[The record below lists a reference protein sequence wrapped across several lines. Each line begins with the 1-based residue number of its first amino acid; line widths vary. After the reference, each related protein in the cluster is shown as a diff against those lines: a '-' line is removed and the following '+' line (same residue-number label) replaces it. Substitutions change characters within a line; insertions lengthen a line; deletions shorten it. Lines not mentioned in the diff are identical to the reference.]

1 MTWFRALNTVRLTN
15 QELLKVLFGARADYR
30 AYERSL
36 HPLFSASETA
46 LQKRGAAARELVM
59 RWLQEELQQQS
70 LLAHPAAVE
79 DYLRLYFTG
88 REHESFVVLFLDA
101 QNHLIG
107 AEELFRGTLTQTA
120 VYPREILKAA
130 LRHNAASVIFAHNH
144 PSGMAQPSAADRRL
158 TETLQKALVL
168 VDIKVLDHFIVAGRR
183 SVSFAERGW
192 L

>member
-1 MTWFRALNTVRLTN
+1 LNFTRLTN
-15 QELLKVLFGARADYR
+15 QELLRLLFGGHADYR
-30 AYERSL
+30 AYECSL
-36 HPLFSASETA
+36 HPLFSASGSA
-46 LQKRGAAARELVM
+46 LQKRGAAARELVT
-59 RWLQEELQQQS
+59 RWLHEELHQQC
-70 LLAHPAAVE
+70 LLARPAAVE
-79 DYLRLYFTG
+79 EYLRLYFSD

-101 QNHLIG
+101 QNHLIS

-144 PSGMAQPSAADRRL
+144 PSGLAQPSTADRRL

-168 VDIKVLDHFIVAGRR
+168 VDIKVLDHIIVAGR
-183 SVSFAERGW
+183 SALSFAERGW